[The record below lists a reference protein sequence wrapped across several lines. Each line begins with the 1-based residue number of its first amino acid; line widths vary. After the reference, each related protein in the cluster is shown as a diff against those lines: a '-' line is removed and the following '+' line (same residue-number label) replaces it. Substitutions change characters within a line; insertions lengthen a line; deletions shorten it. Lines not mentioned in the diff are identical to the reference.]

1 MQEFKKRG
9 LSACLNLSIGYADK
23 GQPQGLSLQTIG
35 NEQVED
41 FMPLTRHRCVG
52 VAAPYMLR
60 VNKFVQISRADDI
73 RPYRALFHYSLL
85 LITLSEAK
93 QTPKSWLRQS
103 GSPAGEPKAGERSS
117 PLRSVKWN
125 PCRAFLPL
133 PRHRCV
139 ESPHPT
145 NARQ

>member
-1 MQEFKKRG
+1 LQEFKKRG

-73 RPYRALFHYSLL
+73 RSYCELFHYSLL
-85 LITLSEAK
+85 LITLNEAK
-93 QTPKSWLRQS
+93 QTPQS
-103 GSPAGEPKAGERSS
+103 LCDSS
-117 PLRSVKWN
+117 PSGAPEYIL
-125 PCRAFLPL
+125 
-133 PRHRCV
+133 
-139 ESPHPT
+139 
-145 NARQ
+145 